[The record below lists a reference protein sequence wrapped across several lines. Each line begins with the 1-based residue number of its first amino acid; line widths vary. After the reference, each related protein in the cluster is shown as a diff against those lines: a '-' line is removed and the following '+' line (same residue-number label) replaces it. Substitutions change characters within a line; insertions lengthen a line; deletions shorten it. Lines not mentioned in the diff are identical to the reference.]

1 MITRLHINKYKCL
14 RNENME
20 FRPLTV
26 LAGTNSS
33 GKSSVLQAILL
44 LARNCNPRNRER
56 MYDLISKHQE
66 LHCDVSLTLD
76 SSTYHY
82 RTGNPE
88 NSQADILRIEKS
100 LYFLGANRM
109 GAEDI
114 AKLSPE
120 YKVGN
125 QGEFL
130 FGTFTRNQ
138 NKPVPIF
145 SSEQEIEAFARD
157 YSHICQASP
166 SVCDMET
173 EKNMEYVYYRKRKE
187 TFSCNIGLWL
197 SYLTEVSLF
206 LAARP
211 ITPDLTNIFFVQ
223 DNLKKEISPFNL
235 GSGMSYL
242 AKVLILCF
250 LARPGDVVMIE
261 NPEIHLHPRAQSRL
275 GEFFAFMASRGVQLV
290 IETHCKDILNSLH
303 YQLYAETLKADDV
316 IIYYKASSEKPF
328 QLLSSNDI

>member
-88 NSQADILRIEKS
+88 NSQADILRIENS

-109 GAEDI
+109 GMTSVLLDW
-114 AKLSPE
+114 SPRYDMTPADAGQTPDHIVHSPRE
-120 YKVGN
+120 WVG
-125 QGEFL
+125 L
-130 FGTFTRNQ
+130 
-138 NKPVPIF
+138 
-145 SSEQEIEAFARD
+145 IERIERA
-157 YSHICQASP
+157 
-166 SVCDMET
+166 
-173 EKNMEYVYYRKRKE
+173 
-187 TFSCNIGLWL
+187 
-197 SYLTEVSLF
+197 
-206 LAARP
+206 LAA
-211 ITPDLTNIFFVQ
+211 D
-223 DNLKKEISPFNL
+223 
-235 GSGMSYL
+235 
-242 AKVLILCF
+242 
-250 LARPGDVVMIE
+250 
-261 NPEIHLHPRAQSRL
+261 
-275 GEFFAFMASRGVQLV
+275 
-290 IETHCKDILNSLH
+290 
-303 YQLYAETLKADDV
+303 
-316 IIYYKASSEKPF
+316 
-328 QLLSSNDI
+328 

>member
-88 NSQADILRIEKS
+88 NSQADILRIENS

-145 SSEQEIEAFARD
+145 ASEQEIEAFARD

-173 EKNMEYVYYRKRKE
+173 EKNMV
-187 TFSCNIGLWL
+187 
-197 SYLTEVSLF
+197 
-206 LAARP
+206 AARP

>member
-1 MITRLHINKYKCL
+1 
-14 RNENME
+14 
-20 FRPLTV
+20 
-26 LAGTNSS
+26 
-33 GKSSVLQAILL
+33 
-44 LARNCNPRNRER
+44 

-197 SYLTEVSLF
+197 SYITEVSLF